1 MCLRQCG
8 SEYIFMRAT
17 PLNSCSRRR
26 AFTLIELLVVIAII
40 AILAAMLLP
49 ALSKAKAKASQT
61 QCLNNLKQLGLGFQ
75 MYCPDN
81 NDIMPGWASSG
92 AGFFPE
98 DWIYWRKPGPAMQDG
113 TSATINKSPIVLAT
127 GAGTADTNGSVFVC
141 PMDRTANTRQFY
153 NYSYSLDSLDVA
165 KGMASG
171 HDGTGAHSF
180 KLTRVR
186 RPTSKIML
194 AEEAAD
200 ASKSENPP
208 QSTKTAN
215 FLIDGRWEPHPG
227 QTDGD
232 TITMR
237 HQKGGNITF
246 ADGHCQRV
254 NMVYE
259 YGWAMDP
266 QYVDPLN

>member
-1 MCLRQCG
+1 
-8 SEYIFMRAT
+8 MRAT
-17 PLNSCSRRR
+17 PLKHCSRRQ

-40 AILAAMLLP
+40 AILAAILLP
-49 ALSKAKAKASQT
+49 ALAKAKAKASQT
-61 QCLNNLKQLGLGFQ
+61 QCLNNLKQVGLGFQ

-81 NDIMPGWASSG
+81 NDNMPGWASSG

-98 DWIYWRKPGPAMQDG
+98 DWIYWRKPAPPMQDG
-113 TSATINKSPIVLAT
+113 TGATINKSPIVLAT
-127 GAGTADTNGSVFVC
+127 GAGTSDTNGSVFVC
-141 PMDRTANTRQFY
+141 PMDKGVNTRQSGY
-153 NYSYSLDSLDVA
+153 NYSYSLDSLAVN

-171 HDGTGAHSF
+171 HDNTGPHSF
-180 KLTRVR
+180 KLTQVR
-186 RPTSKIML
+186 RPSTKIML

-200 ASKSENPP
+200 ATKNENPP

-215 FLIDGRWEPHPG
+215 FLVDGRWEPHVG

-237 HQKGGNITF
+237 HQKGGNVTF
-246 ADGHCQRV
+246 ADGHCQRI
-254 NMVYE
+254 NMVYD
-259 YGWAMDP
+259 YGWAMDA

>member
-1 MCLRQCG
+1 
-8 SEYIFMRAT
+8 MRAT
-17 PLNSCSRRR
+17 PLKHCSRRQ

-40 AILAAMLLP
+40 AILAAILLP
-49 ALSKAKAKASQT
+49 ALAKAKAKASQT
-61 QCLNNLKQLGLGFQ
+61 QCLNNMKQLGLGFQ

-81 NDIMPGWASSG
+81 NDNMPGWASTG

-98 DWIYWRKPGPAMQDG
+98 DWIYWRKPASSMQDG
-113 TSATINKSPIVLAT
+113 TPATINKSPIVLAT
-127 GAGTADTNGSVFVC
+127 GAGTSDTNGSVFLC
-141 PMDRTANTRQFY
+141 PMDKGANARQYY
-153 NYSYSLDSLDVA
+153 NYSYSLDSLAVN

-171 HDGTGAHSF
+171 HDQTGPQSF
-180 KLTRVR
+180 KLTQVR
-186 RPTSKIML
+186 RPATKIML

-200 ASKSENPP
+200 TTKNENPP
-208 QSTKTAN
+208 QSTRTAN
-215 FLIDGRWEPHPG
+215 FLVDGRWEPHVG

-246 ADGHCQRV
+246 ADGHCQRI
-254 NMVYE
+254 NMVYD
-259 YGWAMDP
+259 YGWAMDA